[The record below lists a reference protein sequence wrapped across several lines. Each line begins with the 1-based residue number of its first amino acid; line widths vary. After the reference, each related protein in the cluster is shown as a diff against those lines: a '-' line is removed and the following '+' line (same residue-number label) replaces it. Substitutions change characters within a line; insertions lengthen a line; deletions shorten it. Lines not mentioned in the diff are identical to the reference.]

1 MKRGY
6 KKLLIFQL
14 IMFFI
19 LILNSFIH
27 NILGNYT
34 TIVFLILTII
44 IFKLFFGI
52 EKDRHRFT
60 KDIIFDVIIFL
71 LIFFLIYYL
80 SGLIIGFAR
89 TDNYY
94 TLNGIKTFII
104 PIIITII
111 LKEFL
116 RYQVIMKSEGNKI
129 LMILSCILFIFLD
142 VTNPIF
148 YNGFSSKYDT
158 FIFFALTLLPAIS
171 TNIVCSYLT
180 FKVGY
185 KPNILYLLVMNLYQY
200 LLPLV
205 PNPNEYIASI
215 IRFLLPILL
224 GYKLSGFFNLTADQE
239 VDRNY
244 NKTSA
249 WSLIIPTVLVTIL
262 VYFTSGYF
270 HYYAVAIASGSME
283 KAISKGDIVVIEKI
297 DKQYDKLEK
306 GQVIAYTYHGVLV
319 VHRIV
324 NIIEEK
330 GEYYVYTK
338 GDANAKED
346 NYVVEQDT
354 IIGTVEF
361 VIPYLGLPTVWLNEM

>member
-27 NILGNYT
+27 NILGNYSTIIFLVLT
-34 TIVFLILTII
+34 TI
-44 IFKLFFGI
+44 IFKFIFGI
-52 EKDRHRFT
+52 EKDKHRFT
-60 KDIIFDVIIFL
+60 KDIIFDIIIFL
-71 LIFFLIYYL
+71 LVFFLLYYL

-94 TLNGIKTFII
+94 NMNGIITFII
-104 PIIITII
+104 PIILTTII
-111 LKEFL
+111 KEFL
-116 RYQVIMKSEGNKI
+116 RYQVIMKSEGNKVLTI
-129 LMILSCILFIFLD
+129 LTCIMFIFLD

-148 YNGFSSKYDT
+148 YNGFISKYDT

-171 TNIVCSYLT
+171 SNIVCSYLAY
-180 FKVGY
+180 KVGY
-185 KPNILYLLVMNLYQY
+185 KPNMLYLLVINLYQY

-205 PNPNEYIASI
+205 PNPNEYLASLI
-215 IRFLLPILL
+215 KFLLPILL
-224 GYKLSGFFNLTADQE
+224 GYKLSGFFKLT
-239 VDRNY
+239 VDEEIERNY
-244 NKTSA
+244 NKATMF
-249 WSLIIPTVLVTIL
+249 SLIIPTIIVIIL

-283 KAISKGDIVVIEKI
+283 KVISKGDVVVIEK
-297 DKQYDKLEK
+297 LEEK
-306 GQVIAYTYHGVLV
+306 YEELEEGQVIAYKYNGVLV

-324 NIIEEK
+324 RIIK
-330 GEYYVYTK
+330 QDGEYYVYTK
-338 GDANAKED
+338 GDANPNED

-354 IIGTVEF
+354 ILGTVRF
-361 VIPYLGLPTVWLNEM
+361 VVPYVGLPTVWLNEI